1 MFKLVY
7 QNPIP
12 ILFAIRPP
20 SSIFLVFIPVKHS
33 IAMFLVIEVAA
44 FIIFPI
50 SKCELSK
57 TMHQITLKLSYVR
70 SVVRPLLPAYS
81 INHVSLPLSY
91 EFRPIM
97 PNLPTFTVLFSKLKL
112 SFIVASVFPFFYPQT
127 MLSVILPLAFILAL
141 PSWLISLSRADVN
154 SLSVGFVSM
163 PVAYVDITIDMSELA
178 VASCSSK
185 LPVSFVLSTVYPIH
199 SAFAISE
206 ASVPVTD
213 VFGSTTGVG
222 VIS

>member
-20 SSIFLVFIPVKHS
+20 SSVFLVFIPVKHS
-33 IAMFLVIEVAA
+33 IAMLLVIEVTA

-57 TMHQITLKLSYVR
+57 SMQQITLELPYVS

-81 INHVSLPLSY
+81 IYHISLPLAY

-97 PNLPTFTVLFSKLKL
+97 PNLSAFTVLFSKLKL
-112 SFIVASVFPFFYPQT
+112 SFIVASIFPFFYPQT
-127 MLSVILPLAFILAL
+127 MLSVILPLAFILTL
-141 PSWLISLSRADVN
+141 PCRLISLSRADVN

-163 PVAYVDITIDMSELA
+163 PVAYVDITIDMSELPI
-178 VASCSSK
+178 ASCSSK

-199 SAFAISE
+199 GSFAISE
-206 ASVPVTD
+206 TSVPVTD
-213 VFGSTTGVG
+213 VFGSTAGIG